1 MNATEA
7 PTRIVICED
16 SRTYAHA
23 LTRFLERDDDLR
35 VVKVCSSAEELLRVL
50 PDMRPD
56 LITMDIELPGLDGL
70 GATRRIMDSGRLP
83 ILVLSAHAGWGS
95 EHAAAALEAGALDAI
110 AKSDIHIDDLEG
122 HAAVALRRRIK
133 RLATTRMRPA
143 VASSPAAVASTAAAV
158 ASSPAAA
165 VASTAAAVA
174 SSPAAVAS
182 PPAGVSARPSP
193 WGRASGTSVGIV
205 ASTGGPAALMALLAE
220 LPGDF
225 PLPVLIVQHI
235 AAGFAPGLARW
246 LDGVVKV
253 PVALAEHEVAAGPGV
268 WLAPDDAHLRLVG
281 SMLSLDRQ
289 TVAGPFRPSGD
300 ILLKSLARAA
310 GSGAVSVVLTGMGRD
325 GAEGTASVRAAG
337 GLTIAQDEASSVVYG
352 MPQAAVDR
360 GAELM
365 LAPEAIGQ
373 ALSALRGAGVSR

>member
-1 MNATEA
+1 
-7 PTRIVICED
+7 
-16 SRTYAHA
+16 
-23 LTRFLERDDDLR
+23 
-35 VVKVCSSAEELLRVL
+35 
-50 PDMRPD
+50 
-56 LITMDIELPGLDGL
+56 MDIELPGLDGL

-143 VASSPAAVASTAAAV
+143 VASSP
-158 ASSPAAA
+158 AA

-337 GLTIAQDEASSVVYG
+337 GLTIAQDEESSVVYG

>member
-143 VASSPAAVASTAAAV
+143 VASFPAAVASTAAV
-158 ASSPAAA
+158 ASPPAG
-165 VASTAAAVA
+165 AST
-174 SSPAAVAS
+174 AAVAS

-193 WGRASGTSVGIV
+193 WGRPAGTSVGIV

-281 SMLSLDRQ
+281 PMLSLDRQ

-310 GSGAVSVVLTGMGRD
+310 RSGAVSAVLTGMGRD

-365 LAPEAIGQ
+365 LAPEAIGR

>member
-50 PDMRPD
+50 PDTRPD

-83 ILVLSAHAGWGS
+83 ILVLSDHAGRGS
-95 EHAAAALEAGALDAI
+95 ERAAAALEAGALDAI
-110 AKSDIHIDDLEG
+110 AKSDIRIDDLEG

-133 RLATTRMRPA
+133 RLATTRMRA
-143 VASSPAAVASTAAAV
+143 VVASS
-158 ASSPAAA
+158 
-165 VASTAAAVA
+165 
-174 SSPAAVAS
+174 
-182 PPAGVSARPSP
+182 PAGVSARPSP
-193 WGRASGTSVGIV
+193 WGRAAGTSVGIV

-253 PVALAEHEVAAGPGV
+253 PVSLAEHEVAAGPGV
-268 WLAPDDAHLRLVG
+268 WLAPDDAHLSLVG
-281 SMLSLDRQ
+281 PMLSLDRQ

-300 ILLKSLARAA
+300 ILLESMARAA

-365 LAPEAIGQ
+365 LAPDAIGR
-373 ALSALRGAGVSR
+373 ALSALRGAGVPR